1 LWNRQDY
8 VVLIPLPGSW
18 EDVMTMF
25 LAGVAATFG
34 ICTLWLLVALMRA
47 PTLCED
53 GVIRLV
59 NDDTV

>member
-1 LWNRQDY
+1 
-8 VVLIPLPGSW
+8 
-18 EDVMTMF
+18 MTMF